1 MRYLVHGERIS
12 SHRELVMSMWSS
24 WYCRI
29 VGCAC
34 VIVGLAG
41 MFALLV
47 GEGESFEVF
56 VWSIIGVILLN
67 QADIIEKLRAK

>member
-1 MRYLVHGERIS
+1 
-12 SHRELVMSMWSS
+12 
-24 WYCRI
+24 
-29 VGCAC
+29 
-34 VIVGLAG
+34 VGLAG